1 MQHIIAI
8 CTFGDTNES
17 STRDDAKNTAKDE
30 AKDKSKEALSAKL
43 PSNRCQAEDGKGAK
57 KGLWGHATIHVFP
70 LATFLR
76 PIDTRPHCGTFEHL
90 PSLDISR

>member
-57 KGLWGHATIHVFP
+57 KVLWVMQQFTSSR
-70 LATFLR
+70 LR
-76 PIDTRPHCGTFEHL
+76 HFSDP
-90 PSLDISR
+90 